1 MAGDWALLK
10 ESLMILLEG
19 MAGIFIVTL
28 IIMGAMLLLN
38 RFASQDGE

>member
-10 ESLMILLEG
+10 ESLMIMLEG
-19 MAGIFIVTL
+19 MAGVFTVTL

-38 RFASQDGE
+38 RFTSRDSE